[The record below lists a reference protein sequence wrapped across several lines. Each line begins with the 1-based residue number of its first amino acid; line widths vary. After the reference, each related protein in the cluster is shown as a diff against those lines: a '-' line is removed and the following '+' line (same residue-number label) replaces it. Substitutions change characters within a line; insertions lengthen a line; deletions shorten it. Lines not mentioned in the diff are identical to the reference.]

1 MKIALLLRE
10 GIYKENPS
18 PQENAL
24 KQFMQK
30 YDGKIKSVLSGFDRL
45 VLRGTLRVL
54 VTGGGVL
61 SFLEAVG
68 VGLQDFGTYMEQT
81 TKRLRAAS
89 CELAQQLERPV
100 VYLES
105 SQTRKELVAREI
117 SQQDGIKEG
126 LICVLSCVEPCM
138 SYRICRNGRDGRRF
152 VKRQAR
158 KGLHLYHYWI
168 DEMFGFMSARIQTWF
183 PFDIQVCLNG
193 REWLAR
199 QMDHCGLKYKR
210 RENCFVALSDAEAA
224 QGMLDKLLSVSWS
237 SAMMKVVDRVNPLH
251 GEIFQQYPIDYYWSV
266 HESEWATDVMFK
278 KPVELAELYPLW
290 VRGGVSI
297 FSSPDVMR
305 FLGKKPHGNFRG
317 ELRSDYKELMEGIR
331 VKHRMNSNSVKI
343 YNKQA
348 NLLRVETTI
357 NDPTAFKSYRASA
370 WDQGGQLEWR
380 PMRKGVADIHRRG
393 EVSQQCNER
402 YLDALA
408 SLDTDTAVGELV
420 RPVCRSKRWRGQR
433 VRGLRPWSA
442 EDQALL
448 QAISRGEFN
457 LKGFRN
463 RDLVVALF
471 GKSISSPQQKRRA
484 SARVTHRLRLL
495 RAHGIIKKVSHTHSY
510 RLTRKGREIATAI
523 IKTQHITLQQVSKAV
538 A

>member
-1 MKIALLLRE
+1 ME
-10 GIYKENPS
+10 
-18 PQENAL
+18 
-24 KQFMQK
+24 QFMQK
-30 YDGKIKSVLSGFDRL
+30 YEGKIKGVLSGFDRL

-61 SFLEAVG
+61 SFLEAAG
-68 VGLQDFGTYMEQT
+68 VALQDFGTYMEQT

-89 CELAQQLERPV
+89 CEWAQQLGRPV

-117 SQQDGIKEG
+117 AQQDRIQEG

-138 SYRICRNGRDGRRF
+138 SYRVCRNGRDGRRF
-152 VKRQAR
+152 VKRQPR

-199 QMDHCGLKYKR
+199 QMDGHGLKYQR
-210 RENCFVALSDAEAA
+210 RENCFVHLSDAKAA
-224 QGMLDKLLSVSWS
+224 QGLLDKLLSVSWS
-237 SAMMKVVDRVNPLH
+237 SAMTKVVDRVNPLH
-251 GEIFQQYPIDYYWSV
+251 GKIFQQYPIDYYWSV
-266 HESEWATDVMFK
+266 HESEWATDVLFK
-278 KPVELAELYPLW
+278 KPVDLTALYPLW
-290 VRGGVSI
+290 VRGGIST

-317 ELRSDYKELMEGIR
+317 ELRSDYKEWMEGIR
-331 VKHRMNSNSVKI
+331 VKHRMNSNSVKM

-348 NLLRVETTI
+348 NLVRVETTI

-370 WDQGGQLEWR
+370 WDQGGRLAWR
-380 PMRKGVADIHRRG
+380 TMRKGVADIYRRA
-393 EVSQQCNER
+393 EVSQQCNEC
-402 YLDALA
+402 YMDALA
-408 SLDTDTAVGELV
+408 SLDTDTPVGELV
-420 RPVCRSKRWRGQR
+420 GPVCRSKRWRGQR

-442 EDQALL
+442 EDRALL
-448 QAISRGEFN
+448 GVVSRGEFHLN
-457 LKGFRN
+457 GFRN
-463 RDLVVALF
+463 RDLVGALF
-471 GKSISSPQQKRRA
+471 GKRISSPQDKRRA
-484 SARVTHRLRLL
+484 SAGVTHRLRLL
-495 RAHGIIKKVSHTHSY
+495 RAHGIIKKISHTHHY
-510 RLTRKGREIATAI
+510 RLTRKGREIATAVI
-523 IKTQHITLQQVSKAV
+523 GTQHVTLQELNRAI